1 MTHNLLGVGDDRW
14 LRESLRRD
22 PLQELRECKEELA
35 RKVNFQNCFCN
46 FFDYENI
53 IFERMNSSTG
63 SLHHH
68 HIIPRTEKVLDVHIQ
83 LLVNVQCLHKH
94 FMATEHIR

>member
-35 RKVNFQNCFCN
+35 RKVNSKNYFSIFWAKN
-46 FFDYENI
+46 NI
-53 IFERMNSSTG
+53 FVRMNSSIG
-63 SLHHH
+63 SHHHH
-68 HIIPRTEKVLDVHIQ
+68 HIIPHTEKVPDVHIQ
-83 LLVNVQCLHKH
+83 QLANVQCLHRH

>member
-35 RKVNFQNCFCN
+35 RKV
-46 FFDYENI
+46 I
-53 IFERMNSSTG
+53 K
-63 SLHHH
+63 
-68 HIIPRTEKVLDVHIQ
+68 IPEVPVAIQ
-83 LLVNVQCLHKH
+83 FISNV
-94 FMATEHIR
+94 

>member
-35 RKVNFQNCFCN
+35 RKVSFL
-46 FFDYENI
+46 YENFVQT
-53 IFERMNSSTG
+53 FE
-63 SLHHH
+63 
-68 HIIPRTEKVLDVHIQ
+68 
-83 LLVNVQCLHKH
+83 
-94 FMATEHIR
+94 FFF

>member
-35 RKVNFQNCFCN
+35 RKVILDFLPFSKFFN
-46 FFDYENI
+46 FF
-53 IFERMNSSTG
+53 G
-63 SLHHH
+63 
-68 HIIPRTEKVLDVHIQ
+68 
-83 LLVNVQCLHKH
+83 
-94 FMATEHIR
+94 

>member
-35 RKVNFQNCFCN
+35 RKVKCIFLQ
-46 FFDYENI
+46 FFRAKNNI
-53 IFERMNSSTG
+53 FVRMNSSIG
-63 SLHHH
+63 LHHHH
-68 HIIPRTEKVLDVHIQ
+68 HIIPHTEKVLDVHIQ
-83 LLVNVQCLHKH
+83 LLANDQCLHKH

>member
-35 RKVNFQNCFCN
+35 RKVIFVIFVTFQ
-46 FFDYENI
+46 
-53 IFERMNSSTG
+53 
-63 SLHHH
+63 
-68 HIIPRTEKVLDVHIQ
+68 
-83 LLVNVQCLHKH
+83 H
-94 FMATEHIR
+94 FSRKLSFNLSFMQ

>member
-35 RKVNFQNCFCN
+35 RKVSSQKN
-46 FFDYENI
+46 FFFGPKITFLKE
-53 IFERMNSSTG
+53 
-63 SLHHH
+63 
-68 HIIPRTEKVLDVHIQ
+68 
-83 LLVNVQCLHKH
+83 
-94 FMATEHIR
+94 

>member
-35 RKVNFQNCFCN
+35 RKVNSRKT
-46 FFDYENI
+46 FFGPKITYLKE
-53 IFERMNSSTG
+53 
-63 SLHHH
+63 
-68 HIIPRTEKVLDVHIQ
+68 
-83 LLVNVQCLHKH
+83 
-94 FMATEHIR
+94 